1 MALEQR
7 IDSLKKRHAHI
18 DHIVHEEEIR
28 PVPDIVRLHELK
40 RMKLQLKDEVVR
52 LTHGQEEAAA

>member
-7 IDSLKKRHAHI
+7 IESLKKRHAHI

-28 PVPDIVRLHELK
+28 PAPDIVRLHELK
-40 RMKLQLKDEVVR
+40 RTKLHLKDELVR
-52 LTHGQEEAAA
+52 LMNGHEVAA

>member
-7 IDSLKKRHAHI
+7 IESLRKRHADI

-28 PVPDIVRLHELK
+28 PAPDIVKLHELK
-40 RMKLQLKDEVVR
+40 RTKLHLKDELSR
-52 LTHGQEEAAA
+52 LTSQEEAAA